1 MLGLSPEM
9 MQLGL
14 GLIVALSAGF
24 AIFVIATPYL
34 SGDRQAAKRIQGVTE
49 NKTVRTARRVKDDEV
64 QNRRKHVTDT
74 LKDLEERQKASEKVS
89 LRLRLQRAGLDIT
102 PKAFWIA
109 SALSGFMFGLGCFV
123 SAPGMPLVVPL
134 AAAIIGGLG
143 LPRWVVNFIT
153 KRRQAKFLAEFA
165 NAIDVIVRGV
175 KSGLPLNECLK
186 IISTES
192 PSPIKEEFQDICEH
206 QRVGVPL
213 QECFEKMRSRLPLA
227 EVKFFGIVI
236 GIQQQAGGNL
246 SEALGNLTG
255 VLRDRKRMQMKIK
268 AMSSEAKA
276 SAYVLIALPFIVTL
290 LIYLS
295 TPDYIL
301 ILFRTKMG
309 NFVLL
314 AAAIWMTIG
323 ALVMKKMIN
332 FKF

>member
-1 MLGLSPEM
+1 MQGLSPEM

-14 GLIVALSAGF
+14 GVIVALSSGF
-24 AIFVIATPYL
+24 IIYVLASPYL
-34 SGDRQAAKRIQGVTE
+34 SGNRQAAKRMQVVTE
-49 NKTVRTARRVKDDEV
+49 NKNVRTARRAKDDEV
-64 QNRRKHVTDT
+64 QHRRKQVTDT
-74 LKDLEERQKASEKVS
+74 LKDLEERQKETEKVS

-102 PKAFWIA
+102 TNHFWIA
-109 SALSGFMFGLGCFV
+109 SGVSGLVCGVATFAF
-123 SAPGMPLVVPL
+123 APSMPLYLPL
-134 AAAIIGGLG
+134 AAIIVGGLG
-143 LPRWVVNFIT
+143 LPRWVVNFLT
-153 KRRQAKFLAEFA
+153 KRRQKKFLAEFA

-186 IISTES
+186 IIAAES

-213 QECFEKMRSRLPLA
+213 SECFEKMRSRLPLA

-246 SEALGNLTG
+246 SEALGNLTN
-255 VLRDRKRMQMKIK
+255 VLRDRKRMQMKIS

-276 SAYVLIALPFIVTL
+276 SAYVLGALPFIVML
-290 LIYLS
+290 MVYLS

-301 ILFRTKMG
+301 ILFRTTMG

-314 AAAIWMTIG
+314 AASIWMSIG
-323 ALVMKKMIN
+323 ALVMRKMIN

>member
-1 MLGLSPEM
+1 MLDLTPEM

-24 AIFVIATPYL
+24 IIYVVASPYL
-34 SGDRQAAKRIQGVTE
+34 SGDRQATKRIQGVTE
-49 NKTVRTARRVKDDEV
+49 NKNVRTARRVKDDEV
-64 QNRRKHVTDT
+64 QNRRKQVSDT
-74 LKDLEERQKASEKVS
+74 LKDLEDRQKATEQVS
-89 LRLRLQRAGLDIT
+89 MRLRLQRAGLDMT

-109 SALSGFMFGLGCFV
+109 SAICGVACGIGVFV
-123 SAPGMPLVVPL
+123 SAPSMPVVAL
-134 AAAIIGGLG
+134 AAVIIGGLG
-143 LPRWVVNFIT
+143 LPRWIVSFMT

-192 PSPIKEEFQDICEH
+192 PSPIKEEFQDVCEH

-213 QECFEKMRSRLPLA
+213 LECFEKMRSRLPLA

-255 VLRDRKRMQMKIK
+255 VLRDRKRMQMKIS

-276 SAYVLIALPFIVTL
+276 SAYVLGSLPFIVMAL
-290 LIYLS
+290 VHFS
-295 TPDYIL
+295 TPDYL
-301 ILFRTKMG
+301 SVLFNSKPG
-309 NFVLL
+309 NFLLL
-314 AAAIWMTIG
+314 AAGIWMLMG
-323 ALVMKKMIN
+323 VLCMKKMIN

>member
-1 MLGLSPEM
+1 MVDLSPEM

-24 AIFVIATPYL
+24 IIYVVASPYL
-34 SGDRQAAKRIQGVTE
+34 SGNRQATKRIQGVTE
-49 NKTVRTARRVKDDEV
+49 NKNVRTARRVKDDEV
-64 QNRRKHVTDT
+64 QNRRKQVTDT
-74 LKDLEERQKASEKVS
+74 LKDLEDRQKVTEKVS
-89 LRLRLQRAGLDIT
+89 LRLRLQRAGLDMT
-102 PKAFWIA
+102 PKAYWIA
-109 SALSGFMFGLGCFV
+109 SAISGVACGIGAIV
-123 SAPGMPLVVPL
+123 TAPSMPVVAL
-134 AAAIIGGLG
+134 AAVVIGGLG
-143 LPRWVVNFIT
+143 LPRWIVNFMT

-213 QECFEKMRSRLPLA
+213 SECFEKMRSRLPLA

-255 VLRDRKRMQMKIK
+255 VLRDRKRMQMKIS

-276 SAYVLIALPFIVTL
+276 SAYVLGALPFIVMAMV
-290 LIYLS
+290 YLS
-295 TPDYIL
+295 APDYIL
-301 ILFRTKMG
+301 ILFRTTMG
-309 NFVLL
+309 NFLLL
-314 AAAIWMTIG
+314 AAGFWMSMG
-323 ALVMKKMIN
+323 VLVMRKMIN

>member
-1 MLGLSPEM
+1 MVDLSPEM

-24 AIFVIATPYL
+24 IIYVVASPYL
-34 SGDRQAAKRIQGVTE
+34 SGDRQATKRIQGVTE
-49 NKTVRTARRVKDDEV
+49 NKNVRTARRVKDDEV
-64 QNRRKHVTDT
+64 QNRRKQVSDT
-74 LKDLEERQKASEKVS
+74 LKDLEDRQKATEKIS
-89 LRLRLQRAGLDIT
+89 MRLRLQRAGLDMT
-102 PKAFWIA
+102 PKAYWIA
-109 SALSGFMFGLGCFV
+109 SAVSGVVCGIGAFA
-123 SAPGMPLVVPL
+123 SAPGMPLYIPL
-134 AAAIIGGLG
+134 AAVIIGGLG
-143 LPRWVVNFIT
+143 LPRWVINFMT

-206 QRVGVPL
+206 QRVGIPL
-213 QECFEKMRSRLPLA
+213 LECFEKMRSRLPLA

-255 VLRDRKRMQMKIK
+255 VLRDRKRMQMKIS
-268 AMSSEAKA
+268 AMSAEAKA
-276 SAYVLIALPFIVTL
+276 SAYVLGSLPFIVMTL
-290 LIYLS
+290 VHLS
-295 TPDYIL
+295 TPDYL
-301 ILFRTKMG
+301 SVLFNSKSG
-309 NFVLL
+309 NFLLL
-314 AAAIWMTIG
+314 AAGIWMLLG
-323 ALVMKKMIN
+323 VLCMKKMIN